1 MASVNYQFMTFDT
14 YISAEKIAERV
25 RELAQQMAKDYAGRT
40 PHFICV
46 LNGAVF
52 FFCDLL
58 RAFPLDCT
66 MSFVQLRSY
75 DGTESTGE
83 VEEVKPIDVDVRDR
97 DVIVVEDIVETGL
110 SMHYLK
116 PVLEEQKPRSIRV
129 VSLLY
134 KPSELHYEDAAPD
147 YVGFEV
153 SREFVI
159 GYGLD
164 IDGIA
169 RNLPDIYTL
178 RK

>member
-1 MASVNYQFMTFDT
+1 MASVNYQSMTFDT
-14 YISAEKIAERV
+14 YISADRIAERI
-25 RELAQQMAKDYAGRT
+25 RELAQQLANDYAGCT

-52 FFCDLL
+52 FFTDLL
-58 RAFPLDCT
+58 RALPIDCT
-66 MSFVQLRSY
+66 VSFTQLCSY
-75 DGTESTGE
+75 NGTESTGE
-83 VEEVKPIDVDVRDR
+83 IEVVKPIDVDVRDR
-97 DVIVVEDIVETGL
+97 DVIIVEDIVETGL

-116 PVLEEQKPRSIRV
+116 SVLEAQKPRSVRV

-134 KPSELHYEDAAPD
+134 KPSELHYKDAAPD
-147 YVGFEV
+147 YAGFEI

-164 IDGIA
+164 INGIA